1 MTADLDFALDD
12 LEPADLD
19 SEQAES
25 LLWAGDLTVL
35 AEHHT
40 APHRSHSYVVAH
52 DTSATW
58 GVPGAPQVAAI
69 KVARDFGLGTFTLE
83 SEYHA
88 SVPFAQAWLIERG
101 CPPEKIALAE
111 GDFVE
116 AADEQT
122 VRVQQMI
129 RDGGQ
134 RYDVIDTWTW
144 DDNPCENWTLARD
157 SAAAEKPVRV
167 FLEVVDP
174 ATHTY
179 TVREG
184 AFPDEDTARDWLE
197 DRSTPLPPAPDD
209 HLAAD
214 ALRAS
219 VALARSTGHAGSV
232 TACGLDRIPA
242 PAPSTVSVQRPG
254 PGRSL

>member
-1 MTADLDFALDD
+1 MTAEPDFALD
-12 LEPADLD
+12 DLD

-25 LLWAGDLTVL
+25 LLWAGDLKVL
-35 AEHHT
+35 AKYHT
-40 APHRSHSYVVAH
+40 APHGSHSYVVAH

-69 KVARDFGLGTFTLE
+69 KVARNLSLGTFTME

-101 CPPEKIALAE
+101 CPPERIALVE
-111 GDFVE
+111 GDFAE
-116 AADEQT
+116 AADEQSL
-122 VRVQQMI
+122 RVQQMI

-144 DDNPCENWTLARD
+144 DNDPCENWTLVRD
-157 SAAAEKPVRV
+157 SSAAEKPVRV

-174 ATHTY
+174 ETATY

-184 AFPDEDTARDWLE
+184 GFPDEDTARDWLE
-197 DRSTPLPPAPDD
+197 DRSSPLPQAPED
-209 HLAAD
+209 HLDAD
-214 ALRAS
+214 AVRTR
-219 VALARSTGHAGSV
+219 VALARSTGAPHT
-232 TACGLDRIPA
+232 TACGLDTL
-242 PAPSTVSVQRPG
+242 PAPSTSTAQRPG
-254 PGRSL
+254 PGRSR

>member
-1 MTADLDFALDD
+1 VTAELDFALDD
-12 LEPADLD
+12 LDPADLN

-25 LLWAGDLTVL
+25 VLWVGDLTVL

-40 APHRSHSYVVAH
+40 APHRSHSYFVAH
-52 DTSATW
+52 DASVTW
-58 GVPGAPQVAAI
+58 GVPGAPQIAAI
-69 KVARDFGLGTFTLE
+69 KVARDLSLGTFTLE

-122 VRVQQMI
+122 LRVQQMI
-129 RDGGQ
+129 REGGQ

-144 DDNPCENWTLARD
+144 DFDPCENWTLVRD
-157 SAAAEKPVRV
+157 RGAAVDPVRV
-167 FLEVVDP
+167 FLEVVDEK
-174 ATHTY
+174 ALTY

-184 AFPDEDTARDWLE
+184 AFADEDAARDWLE
-197 DRSTPLPPAPDD
+197 ERSTPLPPAPEG
-209 HLAAD
+209 HLGAD
-214 ALRAS
+214 ALRAR
-219 VALARSTGHAGSV
+219 VALARSAGAPRATV
-232 TACGLDRIPA
+232 CGLDTLPL
-242 PAPSTVSVQRPG
+242 PSTSAVQQPG
-254 PGRSL
+254 PGRSR